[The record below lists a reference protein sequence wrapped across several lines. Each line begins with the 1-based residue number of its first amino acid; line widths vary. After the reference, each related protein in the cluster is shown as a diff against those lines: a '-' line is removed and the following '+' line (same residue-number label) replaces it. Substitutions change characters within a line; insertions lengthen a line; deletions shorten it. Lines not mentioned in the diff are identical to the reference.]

1 METRE
6 DLLKQLN
13 ETITQL
19 LVVYQNMADSEMEV
33 YEGWTARY
41 VLGHITFWHESFARN
56 VLDIVN
62 DGKPSPLKGTYRDL
76 NQRCFDEIRTQ
87 TIEDI
92 IMRLEAAHKVI
103 REDILSTK
111 LKLIPYK
118 KGSRDYFPEEH
129 LDIVNAH
136 IKDHLSDILKVNK
149 KNTQTFQSV

>member
-1 METRE
+1 LETRE

-19 LVVYQNMADSEMEV
+19 VHAYQNMADSEMEV

-62 DGKPSPLKGTYRDL
+62 DGKPSPLKGTYQHL

-103 REDILSTK
+103 QENILSIK
-111 LKLIPYK
+111 LKSIPYK
-118 KGSRDYFPEEH
+118 KGSRDYSPEEH

-149 KNTQTFQSV
+149 KNTETFQSV

>member
-1 METRE
+1 LETRE
-6 DLLKQLN
+6 DLLQQLN

-19 LVVYQNMADSEMEV
+19 VHVYQNMADSEIVV

-87 TIEDI
+87 TIEVI

-103 REDILSTK
+103 QENILSTK
-111 LKLIPYK
+111 LKSIPYK
-118 KGSRDYFPEEH
+118 KGSRDYSPEEH
-129 LDIVNAH
+129 MDIVHAH
-136 IKDHLSDILKVNK
+136 IKEHLNDILNVNK
-149 KNTQTFQSV
+149 KNKQTQQSV

>member
-1 METRE
+1 LETRE
-6 DLLKQLN
+6 DLLQQLN

-19 LVVYQNMADSEMEV
+19 VHVYQNMADSEIVV

-87 TIEDI
+87 TIEVI

-103 REDILSTK
+103 QENILSTK
-111 LKLIPYK
+111 LKSIPYK
-118 KGSRDYFPEEH
+118 KGSRDYSPEEH
-129 LDIVNAH
+129 MDIVHAH
-136 IKDHLSDILKVNK
+136 IKEHLSDILKVNK
-149 KNTQTFQSV
+149 KIKQTLQSV